1 MREDISIWISQCE
14 ICGANKPPHK
24 SSKAPLGSMPVG
36 APLDRLGTD
45 LLGPLPVTPRGNKY
59 ILTITDYFTKWVE
72 IFAVPDQTAVTCA
85 QTMLNEV
92 VCRFGCPLAIHSDQ
106 DRNFESGIFQ
116 ELCKI
121 LEIRK
126 TRTSPRNPK
135 CNGQVERFNRTLIG
149 MIKSYLRG
157 EQTNWDI
164 NLGCLAGAYRSS
176 PNESTGL
183 TPNLMMLG
191 REVILPFEII
201 NQRKGITGGEETEKE
216 AAHTQKIRERM
227 QRAHVVARKNLQ
239 VNAKRR
245 KDFYDIKAKLN
256 SYAEY
261 DKVWYLNE
269 SRKEGVCQN
278 YSPCTSDLA

>member
-1 MREDISIWISQCE
+1 M
-14 ICGANKPPHK
+14 
-24 SSKAPLGSMPVG
+24 
-36 APLDRLGTD
+36 
-45 LLGPLPVTPRGNKY
+45 LGPLPVTPRGYKY

-85 QTMLNEV
+85 QAMLNEV

-106 DRNFESGIFQ
+106 GRNFESGIFQ

-121 LEIRK
+121 FEIRK

-135 CNGQVERFNRTLIG
+135 CNGHVERFNRTLIG

-191 REVILPFEII
+191 REVTLPFEII
-201 NQRKGITGGEETEKE
+201 TKGKG
-216 AAHTQKIRERM
+216 
-227 QRAHVVARKNLQ
+227 
-239 VNAKRR
+239 
-245 KDFYDIKAKLN
+245 
-256 SYAEY
+256 
-261 DKVWYLNE
+261 
-269 SRKEGVCQN
+269 
-278 YSPCTSDLA
+278 